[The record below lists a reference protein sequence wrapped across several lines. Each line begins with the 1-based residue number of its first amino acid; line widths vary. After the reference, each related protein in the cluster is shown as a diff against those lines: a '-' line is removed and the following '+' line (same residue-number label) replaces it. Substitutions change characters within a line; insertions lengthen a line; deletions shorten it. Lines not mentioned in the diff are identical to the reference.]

1 MATLLMIEDSQTQR
15 AEIRAAL
22 EPTGLFERIVEAHDG
37 VSGLKSLL
45 AEPIDVVLC
54 DFEMPG
60 LDGAKLLQVKE
71 SRLGDVPLLFLSGT
85 TNAEQRV
92 RLLDGGACDLVCKPF
107 DAAELV
113 ARLRLHL
120 RIKKLQD
127 ELRDKNQM
135 LSHLSTTDS
144 LTGLRSRRYFDEL
157 IQVEFLRARRYES
170 PLGLLMADIDFFK
183 RANDEHGHL
192 CGDAILRGIAG
203 SLCRG
208 LRATDVACRF
218 GGEELA
224 VVMPHNPL
232 DGCRQMAERWRKR
245 VERSRFDGPGATGMR
260 VTISIGVAAYE
271 RGHSSPEDLVASADA
286 ALYRAKKGGRNRVE
300 IA

>member
-1 MATLLMIEDSQTQR
+1 MATLLIIEDSPTQR
-15 AEIRAAL
+15 AEIRSAL
-22 EPTGLFERIVEAHDG
+22 EPTGLFDRIVEASDG
-37 VSGLKSLL
+37 VEGLKVLF
-45 AEPIDVVLC
+45 AVPIDVVLC

-85 TNAEQRV
+85 ANAEQRV
-92 RLLDGGACDLVCKPF
+92 RLLDGGACDLISKPF

-120 RIKKLQD
+120 RIKQLQD
-127 ELRDKNQM
+127 ELRDKNDI
-135 LSHLSTTDS
+135 LSHMSTTDA

-183 RANDEHGHL
+183 RTNDEHGHL
-192 CGDAILRGIAG
+192 GGDTILRSIAKMLRK
-203 SLCRG
+203 SLRG
-208 LRATDVACRF
+208 TDVACRF

-224 VVMPHNPL
+224 VVMPHNPV
-232 DGCRQMAERWRKR
+232 DGCRTMAERWRKR
-245 VERSRFDGPGATGMR
+245 VERARFDGPDGGEMK
-260 VTISIGVAAYE
+260 VTLSIGVAAYG
-271 RGHSSPEDLVASADA
+271 RAHATPDDLVAAADA
-286 ALYRAKKGGRNRVE
+286 ALYRAKKAGRNRVE
-300 IA
+300 VA